1 MRANQPIITAL
12 LGGAILVSLA
22 ACGQKADLKPY
33 EGDPPPVIPVGAT
46 TPPTT
51 KELTTPSAQAKPT
64 RGDELLKRS
73 EERAPDDFDLPPQ

>member
-1 MRANQPIITAL
+1 MVLRQPITTAF
-12 LGGAILVSLA
+12 LGGIALVALA

-51 KELTTPSAQAKPT
+51 KELTTPSAQARPT

>member
-1 MRANQPIITAL
+1 MRLSQPIRVAI
-12 LGGAILVSLA
+12 LGGISLAALA

-51 KELTTPSAQAKPT
+51 KELTTPSAQARPA
-64 RGDELLKRS
+64 RSDELFNRS